1 MQKYVLVALLGAT
14 SAIKIDAISPATT
27 GGVEMCGTAPCP
39 ARAHPAGTVEM
50 CGTEPCPARAH
61 PAGTVEM
68 CGTAPCPAPAQPSYI
83 PCSYEPVTAAMR
95 HHPPTYCPSS
105 WVYV

>member
-27 GGVEMCGTAPCP
+27 GG
-39 ARAHPAGTVEM
+39 
-50 CGTEPCPARAH
+50 
-61 PAGTVEM
+61 VEM